1 MNFNKIHELKSNN
14 LFKIF
19 LLISL
24 FLVFKT
30 NKMFGII
37 VSVFSILYFCSC
49 NSENFGESN
58 ANANANANTN
68 NINITVDKAIEN
80 VNPDKLKYGHNIDII
95 RFNELCYQIVKK
107 AKKDRNLFTTIK
119 QKAIKIYGEI
129 NKNEKLAEYLKFN
142 NLINNENLP
151 VFITEAEDVYLAN
164 EVKIILITM
173 NKNDFENIII

>member
-24 FLVFKT
+24 FFVFKT
-30 NKMFGII
+30 NRILGIGL
-37 VSVFSILYFCSC
+37 SVFSILYFCSC

-58 ANANANANTN
+58 DNPNNT
-68 NINITVDKAIEN
+68 NITVDKAIEN
-80 VNPDKLKYGHNIDII
+80 VNPNKLRYGHYINTI
-95 RFNELCYQIVKK
+95 RFEELCYQIVKK
-107 AKKDRNLFTTIK
+107 AKKDKNLFETIK

-129 NKNEKLAEYLKFN
+129 NENEKLAEYLKFN

-151 VFITEAEDVYLAN
+151 VFINEAKDVYLAN
-164 EVKIILITM
+164 EIKIILITM